1 MIYLIIILYCAIFVK
16 QLIKSI
22 LFFWTTE
29 PLMTDTLQVLESRV
43 FWHNLKKMIKQVKR
57 ELLTI
62 LSFFKWIFMT
72 DKFKN
77 L

>member
-16 QLIKSI
+16 QLMKSI
-22 LFFWTTE
+22 LFFWT
-29 PLMTDTLQVLESRV
+29 
-43 FWHNLKKMIKQVKR
+43 NKKMTKQIKSHLFTV
-57 ELLTI
+57 

>member
-29 PLMTDTLQVLESRV
+29 PLTTDILQVLESRV